1 MRVLHQD
8 SRTGEIKVQIDSLD
22 DLWHLYNVIAPGD
35 LVYAVTF
42 RREEVK
48 ADKIRSERGEKK
60 RMRLGIRVEK
70 VEFHEFDDRLRI
82 LGVIED
88 GPQDIGS
95 YHTLNLQEGDVIT
108 IVKERWTNA
117 QLKRIARAVEDTKRP
132 QIVFVSLD
140 QDEATVAVMRQ
151 FGVREIATIQAE
163 KSGKMYEMKGERD
176 FYKEVAEKVAQL
188 ASEEVPVVILG
199 PGFAK
204 EALLRRGKELY
215 PEVFGRARIF
225 NTGQSGMPGINEL
238 MKKGMG
244 GGVLDESRVAMEM
257 RLMEQVLSEISK
269 DGAVTYGP
277 AQVERAAQ
285 IGAIDTLLV
294 LDSLMR
300 TKDLD
305 GLMRQ
310 VEETGGKVIV
320 VSEHHDAGKE
330 LEALGGLAALLR
342 FKVDEY

>member
-132 QIVFVSLD
+132 QIVFVSMD